1 MTAPNSTLH
10 YENLPE
16 LPPGF
21 LQTHPFP
28 NTPIIKDKRIL
39 IFCGKITLKILY
51 HHFKYQHI
59 SLFLLFKKNHPF
71 KHTELFE
78 REIQPHEMVKY
89 LCEGVAV
96 L

>member
-10 YENLPE
+10 HENLPE

-21 LQTHPFP
+21 LYPCPFP
-28 NTPIIKDKRIL
+28 NTLIIKDKRIL
-39 IFCGKITLKILY
+39 IFCRKITLWILY

-59 SLFLLFKKNHPF
+59 IIFLLFKKTYPL
-71 KHTELFE
+71 KHTKVFE

-89 LCEGVAV
+89 LCERVAV